1 MANSSIDYIAKDFD
15 SIVDALITFATVNF
29 GEDSAGN
36 RQWTNFNEDD
46 FSRTWLEIVAYVGD
60 LIFYYLDVQATQSNL
75 ETATIRSAVLD
86 IAKQF
91 GYIVPTASSA
101 SGLATFTLNTS
112 DTIPVGFRVSADNGA
127 EFFTTSSSPQAGSTT
142 LSVILPV
149 IQGEQRSETFTAKG
163 VQNEEVVLGFTPL
176 VIDTTNSVSTLRS
189 PRITV
194 NGNSYDLVNTFIDS
208 LPTDRHY
215 RVVTNEDGQ
224 TVIRFGDGIFGEA
237 LAPNDTIVVSY
248 RTGGGTVGNIPA
260 STLNTLVDEATFID
274 SVINTESFSGGADD
288 PTIDRLRELIPAS
301 LQTLERAV
309 AVDDYGDIIVA
320 NFSNVLKAAAEENI
334 TDSGVDVDIYV
345 VPSGTTI
352 TPITTNLSLFNSI
365 TDYIDKRKTV
375 TTTFRLLDANGVDVD
390 LKLTAFLL
398 EGASRTEVAQDITTA
413 FTTFFDLSE
422 GDTDGAGTKF
432 GQRVLLNDLYAL
444 LDDIEGIERFEIT
457 KFNYIPRIEPTTA
470 SGTNYLQSEV
480 EVLTPSEPSEWLV
493 ASEYNAA
500 SPDYNPFTV
509 YKRLTGTVSNL
520 SADSLADDDLNLAVV
535 ESTTSAVNTEGSNN
549 VVFDNSRTFVVDE
562 FVGGG
567 FLLVDSSNNIWNIT
581 DNDAHSIIL
590 GANAINNTVVSDVS
604 SGSYKIVR
612 SMIGQNLIFRNLV
625 FSNIDFNTH
634 NTLYRIGSSFDLV
647 GTIGDEFKIS
657 IPQTNIGNFG
667 APVTIT
673 AFTSSTPTAG
683 TGRVTLAGNPDLS
696 SVTVGPSSNYL
707 LIDSNSNVFE
717 VIAVDDI
724 NKTVDIIHQ
733 AGVTTAPTVSGGKPA
748 SLAPRYYSDDSEVT
762 FVIGQGNRETGI
774 GFQARGNIQTVDP
787 ANISDA
793 ETFVLNDG
801 SNPAV
806 TFEFEKTG
814 GVGGGN
820 VAVDISSATDAE
832 DVRDIIVSA
841 VNGAPLLAITAT
853 PGTATNMVIL
863 QNDAVGSQ
871 GNQTIINGVADA
883 GFITTGMTGGL
894 DSGSLPT
901 PVIPA
906 SGKTSTDLGLDTD
919 GNVIDIFVFRV
930 SGYVDDIINL
940 RKSEIPEFSEDNL
953 ELDLRGGVA

>member
-15 SIVDALITFATVNF
+15 SIVDALITFATVNY
-29 GEDSAGN
+29 GEDTAGN

-91 GYIVPTASSA
+91 GYVVPTASSA

-112 DTIPVGFRVSADNGA
+112 ETVPVGFRVSADNGA
-127 EFFTTSSSPQAGSTT
+127 EFFTTSSSPQAGSTA

-149 IQGEQRSETFTAKG
+149 IQGEQRDETFSAKG

-176 VIDTTNSVSTLRS
+176 VVDTSNSVTTLRS
-189 PRITV
+189 PRVTV
-194 NGNSYDLVNTFIDS
+194 NGNSYSLVNTFIDS
-208 LPTDRHY
+208 LPSDKHY
-215 RVVTNEDGQ
+215 QVVTNTDGQ
-224 TVIRFGDGIFGEA
+224 TVIRFGDGIFGES
-237 LAPNDTIVVSY
+237 LAPNDTIVVNY
-248 RTGGGTVGNIPA
+248 RTGGGTSGNIPA
-260 STLNTLVDEATFID
+260 STLTTLEDDATFID
-274 SVINTESFSGGADD
+274 SVINTSSFSGGSDE

-345 VPSGTTI
+345 VPSGTSI

-375 TTTFRLLDANGVDVD
+375 TTTFRLLDANGIDVD
-390 LKLTAFLL
+390 FKITAFLL
-398 EGASRTEVAQDITTA
+398 EGASRTEISQDITTA
-413 FTTFFDLSE
+413 LETFFDLSE

-444 LDDIEGIERFEIT
+444 LDDIEGIDRFEIIR
-457 KFNYIPRIEPTTA
+457 FNYIPRIEPTTA
-470 SGTNYLQSEV
+470 SGTNYLTSTIEV
-480 EVLTPSEPSEWLV
+480 MPESEPSEWLV
-493 ASEYNAA
+493 ASEYNAG

-509 YKRLTGTVSNL
+509 YKRLTGSVSNL
-520 SADSLADDDLNLAVV
+520 SADSLADDSLNLAVV
-535 ESTTSAVNTEGSNN
+535 ESETSAINVDGSNN
-549 VVFDNSRTFVVDE
+549 VVFDKNRTFVADE

-567 FLLVDSSNNIWNIT
+567 FLLVDSSGNIWNIT

-590 GANAINNTVVSDVS
+590 GPNAINNTVVSDVS
-604 SGSYKIVR
+604 AGSYKIVR
-612 SMIGQNLIFRNLV
+612 SLIGQNLIFRNLV
-625 FSNIDFNTH
+625 FSNIDYNTH
-634 NTLYRIGSSFDLV
+634 NTIYRIGSSFNLV
-647 GTIGDEFKIS
+647 GTIGDSFDIS
-657 IPQTNIGNFG
+657 IPQTNTGNFG
-667 APVTIT
+667 VPVTIVG
-673 AFTSSTPTAG
+673 FTSSTPTAG
-683 TGRVTLAGNPDLS
+683 TGRVSFAGSPDLS
-696 SVTVGPSSNYL
+696 SVTTGPGSDYL
-707 LIDSNSNVFE
+707 LIDSNEQVFE
-717 VIAVDDI
+717 VITVDDT

-733 AGVTTAPTVSGGKPA
+733 AGVTTAPVVSGGQPG
-748 SLAPRYYSDDSEVT
+748 SLAPRYYSDDGEVS
-762 FVIGQGNRETGI
+762 FVIGQANQAVGI
-774 GFQARGNIQTVDP
+774 GFQAQGNIQTVDP

-793 ETFVLNDG
+793 ETFILNDG
-801 SNPAV
+801 INPAV

-814 GVGGGN
+814 GVAGGN
-820 VAVDISSATDAE
+820 VAVDISAAADAE
-832 DVRDIIVSA
+832 DVRDAIVSA
-841 VNGAPLLAITAT
+841 INGAASLAITAT
-853 PGTATNMVIL
+853 PGTPTNMVLL
-863 QNDAVGSQ
+863 QNDNVGTQ
-871 GNQTIINGVADA
+871 GNQTIINGVADT
-883 GFITTGMTGGL
+883 GFITTGLTGGL
-894 DSGSLPT
+894 SVGSIPT

-906 SGKTSTDLGLDTD
+906 VGKSSTDTGLDTD
-919 GNVIDIFVFRV
+919 GNVIDIFVFKV
-930 SGYVDDIINL
+930 SGYVDDIVNL